1 MSAEKAVYSV
11 LAAATG
17 VTNLVPASKIFPA
30 GRRNQSVA
38 APAIVY
44 FRDGGRRVYS
54 LQGPSGY
61 DKAHIRV
68 DIFGRSFPEAKSIAD
83 AVETALSGYRGI
95 IAGVNVQSIL
105 LMDDHDVID
114 QDEEVFVT
122 EEFHR
127 AMDFSV
133 QYQY

>member
-1 MSAEKAVYSV
+1 MSAEKAVYSI
-11 LAAATG
+11 LAANTG
-17 VTNLVPASKIFPA
+17 VTNLVAATKIFPA
-30 GRRNQSVA
+30 GKRNQAVA

-44 FRDGGRRVYS
+44 FRVGGRRVYS
-54 LQGPSGY
+54 MEGASGY

-68 DIFGRSFPEAKSIAD
+68 DVFGSNFPQVKSIAD
-83 AVETALSGYRGI
+83 AVEAALSGYRGI

-105 LMDDHDVID
+105 LADDHDVID